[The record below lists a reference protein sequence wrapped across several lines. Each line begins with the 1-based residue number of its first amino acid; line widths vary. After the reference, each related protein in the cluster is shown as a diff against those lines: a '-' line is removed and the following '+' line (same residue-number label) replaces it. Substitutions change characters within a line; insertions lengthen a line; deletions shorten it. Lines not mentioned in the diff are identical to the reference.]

1 MMSNWYG
8 KPVWTGGFYYQSH
21 VDFKAFCPS
30 SGTGLAGR
38 KDHMTGMQV
47 PEQFRGGTE
56 IEELMTMLRKKIMWH
71 QDGTMD
77 KEDAESVIRVLRRLV
92 VAIDRNLGIPDPQVG
107 KYD

>member
-1 MMSNWYG
+1 MESQFG
-8 KPVWTGGFYYQSH
+8 RGFITNLMLISKHFALPPEQAWPG
-21 VDFKAFCPS
+21 V
-30 SGTGLAGR
+30 

-47 PEQFRGGTE
+47 PEQFRGTE